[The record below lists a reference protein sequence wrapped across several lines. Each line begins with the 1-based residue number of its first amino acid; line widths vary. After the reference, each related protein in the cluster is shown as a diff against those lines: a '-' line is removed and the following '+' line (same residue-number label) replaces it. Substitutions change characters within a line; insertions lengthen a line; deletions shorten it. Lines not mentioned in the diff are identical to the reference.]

1 MDYFLRRCV
10 PILLLSRSMRVSR
23 NVRPYL
29 RDLYNRRLIQGPEK
43 YRPRS
48 AWKPWNY
55 DSELLAFSHRIHE
68 KMDVL
73 TLQKCFTDES
83 YANYVNNARSPES
96 KTARIEDNGLLA
108 LKGRQVAQ
116 TYVTSFLRAQYPSL
130 PEEWVCCISDRL
142 LSDSELA
149 YIGGHLGIGDLV
161 LYSCLP
167 REPGSPLLPEN
178 THPPS
183 LTSLANCFLAVIG
196 AHAEDT
202 KTAHLLVRDFIL
214 TRLTELDFCADF
226 DFPMQDDPFP
236 LLKQV
241 LLSQNRG
248 PPEARLQWQ
257 CSMNTLLACYQ
268 IGIYSD
274 QQLIGEAPGETLEI
288 AEMEAGRQS
297 LRNLFGIHDSRPP
310 LPLTGPYS
318 PPDTSRRNKSLADY
332 GCAWP

>member
-1 MDYFLRRCV
+1 
-10 PILLLSRSMRVSR
+10 MRVSR